1 MLTNPSFFTPI
12 KNDDV
17 VLVIGI
23 NEFEKMKGF
32 NVIDSKESSLVEES
46 DISENFNV
54 TQIEEFSN
62 EIFEIKQLK
71 KNLKI

>member
-32 NVIDSKESSLVEES
+32 NVIESKEYSLVEVS

-54 TQIEEFSN
+54 T
-62 EIFEIKQLK
+62 
-71 KNLKI
+71 